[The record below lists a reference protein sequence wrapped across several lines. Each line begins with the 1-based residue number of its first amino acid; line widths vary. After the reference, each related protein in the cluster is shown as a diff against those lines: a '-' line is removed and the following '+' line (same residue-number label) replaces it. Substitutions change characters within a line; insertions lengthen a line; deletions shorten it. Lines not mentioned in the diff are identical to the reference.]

1 MQTLFTRFFL
11 YRRLYR
17 RSYRNIFLCLLY
29 SSLLACAGIGKEEEV
44 KPSAK
49 ELYEEAQYAIDAA
62 EFQTAVKNLESL
74 EAQYPFDPYAKQAQ
88 LDIAYAYY
96 KFDELDAATSAVD
109 RFARLHPRDPNM
121 DYVYYLKGLINFNRG
136 QGLLDAWFPRHPS
149 RHDPAVLQQAFNDF
163 SSLVS
168 RFPDSK
174 YAGDAHRRMI
184 YLRDQLAEKE
194 IQIAEFY
201 IKRKSWISSARR
213 AETVIENYP
222 STVWTKRALEIL
234 QLSYKKLGMTKLA
247 GDTQRIIDYNDFS
260 GVAATAE
267 PTKKLIEPPSSL

>member
-1 MQTLFTRFFL
+1 MRISISPYQNLLLAFLSLSLF
-11 YRRLYR
+11 
-17 RSYRNIFLCLLY
+17 
-29 SSLLACAGIGKEEEV
+29 ACAGLDVEEA

-49 ELYEEAQYAIDAA
+49 ELYEEAQSAIDAA

-174 YAGDAHRRMI
+174 YAGDAHKRMI

-222 STVWTKRALEIL
+222 NTVWTKRALEIL
-234 QLSYKKLGMTKLA
+234 LLSYQKLGLTKLA
-247 GDTQRIIDYNDFS
+247 DGIQKIIDYNDFS
-260 GVAATAE
+260 GVAATVE
-267 PTKKLIEPPSSL
+267 PTEELIDLPSNL

>member
-1 MQTLFTRFFL
+1 MTLTTQTQITQFL
-11 YRRLYR
+11 YRRL
-17 RSYRNIFLCLLY
+17 FLAFL
-29 SSLLACAGIGKEEEV
+29 SLSLFACAGIDKEEI

-49 ELYEEAQYAIDAA
+49 ELYEEAQSAIDTA

-96 KFDELDAATSAVD
+96 KFDELDAATSAVE

-121 DYVYYLKGLINFNRG
+121 DYVHYLKGLINFNRG

-163 SSLVS
+163 SSLVR

-174 YAGDAHRRMI
+174 YAGDAHKRMI

-201 IKRKSWISSARR
+201 IKRKSWISSALR

-222 STVWTKRALEIL
+222 STVWTQRALEIL
-234 QLSYKKLGMTKLA
+234 LLSYQKLRLTKLVT
-247 GDTQRIIDYNDFS
+247 DTQKIIDYNDFS
-260 GVAATAE
+260 DVASAAK
-267 PTKKLIEPPSSL
+267 PTKELIEPPSSL